1 MARLAVRG
9 SPAIRA
15 SPAPRGRQ
23 KMPRASFGGQG
34 GARVLEVVNMPETPG
49 TQHNSAWMVREL
61 LRPRGIPRLVGRVRG
76 SFQRNPARAV
86 RARAGRSCI
95 WET

>member
-9 SPAIRA
+9 SPAIWA

-49 TQHNSAWMVREL
+49 TQHNSAWMAPGMICGHAAFRDWSDGCAALFRETPPEL
-61 LRPRGIPRLVGRVRG
+61 
-76 SFQRNPARAV
+76 
-86 RARAGRSCI
+86 
-95 WET
+95 